1 MRAREALNQSFP
13 SKRVNHEALGKARAW
28 ITAFG
33 RRQIV
38 PCAVLSGPVF
48 NPSNLDSAQA
58 EGLTIIWS
66 HRLQDRGPREQRRQS
81 DRRPIGSR
89 QSPPREGY
97 NPRLQ

>member
-1 MRAREALNQSFP
+1 MAYAIESGGTSLCRAREALNQSFP

-33 RRQIV
+33 SRQIV
-38 PCAVLSGPVF
+38 PCAVLSGVF

-66 HRLQDRGPREQRRQS
+66 HRLQDLAAHVSNDGRVTGGQ
-81 DRRPIGSR
+81 
-89 QSPPREGY
+89 
-97 NPRLQ
+97 